1 MSLAESRVHSAH
13 GTADRDQVA
22 TNRFVTLRQRRKM
35 PASMIAFTTW
45 FFVEAA
51 IATTPI
57 RTLPGF
63 DSLTVLE
70 QTGVIK
76 THSFSL
82 SSVALAT
89 RAETLDLASA
99 DFLGGGG
106 KQEYYDAFYSDSS
119 GSPDVDG
126 LFVTIEV
133 LYAGDDGGGNINDIR
148 LNRPGGGFERP
159 SVVARVRSFGLSAI
173 PGSVSNAIDADVAT
187 TTFLGSSTD
196 QNDRLSITV
205 GFPRL
210 TSCAADFNADG
221 FIDFTDFDD
230 FVTSFEAG
238 DPAADFNDDGF
249 LTFED
254 FDAFVAE
261 FEAGC

>member
-1 MSLAESRVHSAH
+1 MSLTSSSVHSSL
-13 GTADRDQVA
+13 GTADCDQVA
-22 TNRFVTLRQRRKM
+22 VARFVTPRQGRKL
-35 PASMIAFTTW
+35 PALIVGFTACI
-45 FFVEAA
+45 FVDAA

-57 RTLPGF
+57 RALPGF
-63 DSLTVLE
+63 DSLTIVE
-70 QTGVIK
+70 QTGEIK
-76 THSFSL
+76 LHTFSL
-82 SSVALAT
+82 SSVALAM
-89 RAETLDLASA
+89 RAEPLDQASA

-106 KQEYYDAFYSDSS
+106 IQEYYDAFYSDSS

-126 LFVTIEV
+126 LFLTIEV

-148 LNRPGGGFERP
+148 LNRTGGGFERP

-230 FVTSFEAG
+230 FVSAFEQG
-238 DPAADFNDDGF
+238 QSISDFNGDGF
-249 LTFED
+249 LDFTD
-254 FDAFVAE
+254 FDAFVAA